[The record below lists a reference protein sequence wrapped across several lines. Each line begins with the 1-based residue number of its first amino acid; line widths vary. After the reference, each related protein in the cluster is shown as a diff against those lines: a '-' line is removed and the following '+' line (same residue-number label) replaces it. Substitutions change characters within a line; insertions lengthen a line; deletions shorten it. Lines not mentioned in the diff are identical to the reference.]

1 MLRWL
6 ILIPLALLLAIGAGS
21 LFLLVA
27 AVADPVM
34 ADLMGN
40 TVFVG
45 FWALLDAVFASDDP
59 GPLVAA
65 ALGDVARVF
74 FAFLVLPVGLVA
86 LVSEV
91 TRARGLPWMAGATG
105 VLTAAVP
112 WILRGSPRMAN
123 PAELHISLVLGLAGA
138 VAGLVYWTIA
148 GRRRA
153 LASPAA

>member
-1 MLRWL
+1 
-6 ILIPLALLLAIGAGS
+6 
-21 LFLLVA
+21 
-27 AVADPVM
+27 M

-45 FWALLDAVFASDDP
+45 FWALMDAIFASDDP
-59 GPLVAA
+59 GSLVTA
-65 ALGDVARVF
+65 ALRDVSRVF

-91 TRARGLPWMAGATG
+91 TRARGLAWMAGATG

-123 PAELHISLVLGLAGA
+123 PAELHISVVLGLAGA

-148 GRRRA
+148 GRARA
-153 LASPAA
+153 AVASPAA